1 MSENTLKRQNTTEI
15 VANEIEQALENYNQ
29 KEFDNFDLA

>member
-1 MSENTLKRQNTTEI
+1 MSERSLKRQNTAEI
-15 VANEIEQALENYNQ
+15 VANEIEQALESYNQ